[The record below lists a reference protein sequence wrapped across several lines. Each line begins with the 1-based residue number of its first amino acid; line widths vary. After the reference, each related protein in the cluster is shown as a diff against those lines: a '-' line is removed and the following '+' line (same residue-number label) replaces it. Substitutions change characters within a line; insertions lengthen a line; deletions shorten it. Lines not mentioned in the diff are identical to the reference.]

1 MIRPIEIVIL
11 AAGAGSRMRSGKPKV
26 LQTLGGEPL
35 LHHILK
41 TVHDLDP
48 TKIHVVVGQHASE
61 ITQGIDQRMKIN
73 WVMQEEPKGTGNAV
87 VQVVPHLMQES
98 RLLVLLGDAP
108 LIKSKT
114 MQGLLSEKSDL
125 VILTT
130 TVADPTGYGRIVRE
144 GGKLSE
150 IVEEK
155 DASKSQRLINEINT
169 GVMAINSA
177 KVQDWVNKITDDN
190 VQKEYLL
197 TDIVKIA
204 NKQKASV
211 SSIAVFDPSEVE
223 GVNTFSQLAKM
234 ERVLQKDKAEK
245 LMESGVHILDPTRID
260 IRGTLIAGKE
270 VSLDINC
277 VFEGK
282 VVLDDNVKIGP
293 NCVVVDSKLGAGTVL
308 KPNSVVEGAE
318 IGKNCSV
325 GPFARLRPGALLGD
339 DVSIGNFVE
348 VKKSSFGIGAKA
360 NHLAYVGD
368 AEVGAGANIG
378 AGAITCNYDG
388 TNKSK
393 TKIGKNAFIGSN
405 SSLVAPVSI
414 GDDATVG
421 AGSTITK
428 DVKDGDLAVE
438 RSSQKNV
445 SGWTKPKKRE

>member
-87 VQVVPHLMQES
+87 VQVAPHLMQES

-282 VVLDDNVKIGP
+282 VVLEDNVKIGP
-293 NCVVVDSKLGAGTVL
+293 NCVVADSKLGAGTVL

>member
-48 TKIHVVVGQHASE
+48 KKIHVVVGQHASE

-204 NKQKASV
+204 NKEKASV

-282 VVLDDNVKIGP
+282 VVLEDNVKIGP

-388 TNKSK
+388 ANKSK

>member
-1 MIRPIEIVIL
+1 
-11 AAGAGSRMRSGKPKV
+11 
-26 LQTLGGEPL
+26 
-35 LHHILK
+35 
-41 TVHDLDP
+41 
-48 TKIHVVVGQHASE
+48 
-61 ITQGIDQRMKIN
+61 MKIN

-87 VQVVPHLMQES
+87 VQVAPHLMQES

-144 GGKLSE
+144 EGKLSE

-204 NKQKASV
+204 NKEKASV

-282 VVLDDNVKIGP
+282 VVLEDNVKIGP
-293 NCVVVDSKLGAGTVL
+293 NCVVADSKLGAGTVL

-388 TNKSK
+388 ANKSK

>member
-48 TKIHVVVGQHASE
+48 KKIHVVVGQHASE

-282 VVLDDNVKIGP
+282 VVLEDNVKIGP

>member
-48 TKIHVVVGQHASE
+48 KKIHVVVGQHASE

-130 TVADPTGYGRIVRE
+130 TVADSTGYGRIVRE
-144 GGKLSE
+144 EGKLSE

>member
-1 MIRPIEIVIL
+1 MKSPIEIAIL
-11 AAGAGSRMRSGKPKV
+11 AAGTGSRMRSEKPKV

-35 LHHILK
+35 LYHILK
-41 TVHDLDP
+41 TVHDLNP
-48 TKIHVVVGQHASE
+48 TKIHVVVGQHAPE
-61 ITQGIDQRMKIN
+61 IKQWMDHKREIN
-73 WVMQEEPKGTGNAV
+73 WVMQEEPKGTGNALA
-87 VQVVPHLMQES
+87 QVVPHLLEGS

-108 LIKSKT
+108 LVKRKT
-114 MQGLLSEKSDL
+114 MEGLLSERGDL

-130 TVADPTGYGRIVRE
+130 RVANPTGYGRIVRAR
-144 GGKLSE
+144 GKLSE

-169 GVMAINSA
+169 GVMVINSA
-177 KVQDWVNKITDDN
+177 KVEDWVKKISDDN
-190 VQKEYLL
+190 VQKEHLL

-204 NKQKASV
+204 NKEKASV
-211 SSIAVFDPSEVE
+211 FSIAVSDPTEVE

-245 LMESGVHILDPTRID
+245 LMESGVQIMDPARID

-270 VSLDINC
+270 VSIDINC

-282 VVLDDNVKIGP
+282 VVLGDNVEIGP
-293 NCVVVDSKLGAGTVL
+293 NCVVSNSKLGPGTVL
-308 KPNSVVEGAE
+308 KPNSVLEGAE
-318 IGKNCSV
+318 TGKNCSV

-348 VKKSSFGIGAKA
+348 VKKSSFGMGAKA

-378 AGAITCNYDG
+378 AGTITCNYDG
-388 TNKSK
+388 ANKSK

-405 SSLVAPVSI
+405 SSLVAPVSV
-414 GDDATVG
+414 GDEATVG

-428 DVKDGDLAVE
+428 DVRDGELAVE

-445 SGWTKPKKRE
+445 SGWTKPKKKD

>member
-87 VQVVPHLMQES
+87 VQVAPHLMQES

-144 GGKLSE
+144 EGKLSE

-204 NKQKASV
+204 NKEKASV

-282 VVLDDNVKIGP
+282 VVLEDNVKIGP
-293 NCVVVDSKLGAGTVL
+293 NCVVADSKLGAGTVL

-388 TNKSK
+388 ANKSK

>member
-130 TVADPTGYGRIVRE
+130 TVADSTGYGRIVRE
-144 GGKLSE
+144 EGKLSE